1 MTWSAM
7 VVTESE
13 MRVGVGLKR
22 GKGGKKIN
30 INTKE
35 QHQFWIIDVNM
46 ATLTSVFQKLVL
58 TTIS

>member
-1 MTWSAM
+1 M